1 MTNYFT
7 NAMIHESGKFQ
18 QMFLAKTDHFC
29 SLDKVLDIF
38 KAHPCRSQPVQIQK
52 SLPACSNPIPNSP
65 TSNFDLIVKIKH
77 VIRKMDKLTKINTI
91 INVVLKSTK
100 KKLSIILKNSK
111 LKIVAIILMMIWKM
125 IAVTM
130 IFVNSL
136 KLDTKQDSSAK
147 KFNLPN

>member
-1 MTNYFT
+1 
-7 NAMIHESGKFQ
+7 
-18 QMFLAKTDHFC
+18 
-29 SLDKVLDIF
+29 
-38 KAHPCRSQPVQIQK
+38 
-52 SLPACSNPIPNSP
+52 
-65 TSNFDLIVKIKH
+65 
-77 VIRKMDKLTKINTI
+77 MDKLTKINTI

-111 LKIVAIILMMIWKM
+111 LKIVAIILMMIRKM